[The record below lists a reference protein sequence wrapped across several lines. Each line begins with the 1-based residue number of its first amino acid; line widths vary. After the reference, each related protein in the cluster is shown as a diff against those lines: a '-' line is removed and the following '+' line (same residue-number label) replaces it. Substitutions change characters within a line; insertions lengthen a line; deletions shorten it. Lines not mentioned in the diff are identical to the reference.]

1 MTNYPV
7 ATLTVAVS
15 AVDVD
20 GDPERKDDRDNEFDE
35 RKDGHAEDMGSSIA
49 NVSNAALI
57 KRPAMIK
64 PMVKRFKIRDIFIM
78 GSAEPSISM
87 FTFS

>member
-1 MTNYPV
+1 M
-7 ATLTVAVS
+7 
-15 AVDVD
+15 D
-20 GDPERKDDRDNEFDE
+20 
-35 RKDGHAEDMGSSIA
+35 SSIA

-64 PMVKRFKIRDIFIM
+64 PMVKRFKMRDIFIM
-78 GSAEPSISM
+78 ASAEPSISM